1 MLTPLDIHNKEFKR
15 VFRGYSEEEVDE
27 FLDLVVAEF
36 ERLLRENE
44 DLKAKNAD
52 LDGRLQHYKAVEET
66 LQNAIVVAQQAAEEL
81 KASARKE
88 AAVIKEQA
96 EVEARKVKERA
107 EREAASILNRVSEAR
122 QTLGRFNAELKAL
135 LRTYLDMLDKA
146 TASMEGALA
155 APFAETAVT
164 RLKVLDTLKVENG
177 ENEE

>member
-1 MLTPLDIHNKEFKR
+1 MLTPLDIHNKEFR
-15 VFRGYSEEEVDE
+15 RSFRGYSEEEVDE

-52 LDGRLQHYKAVEET
+52 LDGRLQHYKTVEET

-88 AAVIKEQA
+88 AALIKEQA
-96 EVEARKVKERA
+96 EAESRKIKERA
-107 EREAASILNRVSEAR
+107 EREVASALNRVSEAR
-122 QTLGRFNAELKAL
+122 QMLGRFNAELKAL

-155 APFAETAVT
+155 APFAETAAT
-164 RLKVLDTLKVENG
+164 RLKVVETFKT
-177 ENEE
+177 ENDESQR

>member
-15 VFRGYSEEEVDE
+15 SFRGYSEEEVDE

-52 LDGRLQHYKAVEET
+52 LDARLQHYKTIEET
-66 LQNAIVVAQQAAEEL
+66 LQNAIVVAQQAADEL
-81 KASARKE
+81 KAAARRE

-96 EVEARKVKERA
+96 EIEARKIKERA

-135 LRTYLDMLDKA
+135 LRTYLDMLEKA
-146 TASMEGALA
+146 TASMEAALA
-155 APFAETAVT
+155 APFVETAAA
-164 RLKVLDTLKVENG
+164 RAKVSETFKAENDENG
-177 ENEE
+177 E